1 MAQIYTAQE
10 VMPELEDVVKI
21 LTAKLS
27 YEAAQN
33 RPDKDTWNKVQKR
46 LNSHESPTKTGE
58 IHYFSGKVYCE
69 ECNKIFT
76 RNKCNVKSEPNGKRV
91 YLQCKGAKKYHICDN
106 NKSMRMDELEQL
118 LLDKINELL
127 DNFYD
132 YNDLE
137 TNYQN
142 RKSNNNTKDN
152 EIQILE
158 KEKKNLEK
166 KINENK
172 VYYRKLYEDNVKG
185 LITEDMFKML
195 SKDYLNEIDSMTKR
209 INIIDED
216 MQRLVDLQEFVK
228 EIEKVYNELLSTG
241 HKKVTMKLYDRMR
254 HEILNEFGKEEVMV
268 NVAQW
273 CQKILSI

>member
-1 MAQIYTAQE
+1 
-10 VMPELEDVVKI
+10 
-21 LTAKLS
+21 
-27 YEAAQN
+27 
-33 RPDKDTWNKVQKR
+33 
-46 LNSHESPTKTGE
+46 
-58 IHYFSGKVYCE
+58 
-69 ECNKIFT
+69 
-76 RNKCNVKSEPNGKRV
+76 
-91 YLQCKGAKKYHICDN
+91 
-106 NKSMRMDELEQL
+106 MDELEQL

-142 RKSNNNTKDN
+142 RKSNNNKKDN

-185 LITEDMFKML
+185 LITEDIFKML
-195 SKDYLNEIDSMTKR
+195 SEDYLNEIDTMTKR

-216 MQRLVDLQEFVK
+216 IQRLVNLKESKKKAEDILSKYKHIDILNKVIIDEFVDKIYIGNFDK
-228 EIEKVYNELLSTG
+228 ETKTRDINIVWDL
-241 HKKVTMKLYDRMR
+241 
-254 HEILNEFGKEEVMV
+254 EF
-268 NVAQW
+268 
-273 CQKILSI
+273 

>member
-1 MAQIYTAQE
+1 
-10 VMPELEDVVKI
+10 
-21 LTAKLS
+21 
-27 YEAAQN
+27 
-33 RPDKDTWNKVQKR
+33 
-46 LNSHESPTKTGE
+46 
-58 IHYFSGKVYCE
+58 
-69 ECNKIFT
+69 
-76 RNKCNVKSEPNGKRV
+76 
-91 YLQCKGAKKYHICDN
+91 
-106 NKSMRMDELEQL
+106 MDELEQL

-142 RKSNNNTKDN
+142 RKSNNNKNDN

-172 VYYRKLYEDNVKG
+172 VYYRKLYEDNVKE

-195 SKDYLNEIDSMTKR
+195 SKDYLNEIDTMTKR

-216 MQRLVDLQEFVK
+216 IQRLVSLKESKKKAEDILSKYKHIDILNKVIIDEFVDKIYIGNFDK
-228 EIEKVYNELLSTG
+228 ETKTRDINIVWDL
-241 HKKVTMKLYDRMR
+241 
-254 HEILNEFGKEEVMV
+254 EF
-268 NVAQW
+268 
-273 CQKILSI
+273 